1 MSGELA
7 PALWG
12 IPVVSGSSE
21 RAALFPAPTTDQRVF
36 NKTTGNV
43 ERWTGSAWLI
53 DFAKNTGGIFNV
65 KDQPFGAVGDSVTD
79 DTAAIQAAI
88 TAAIAAGGKVYL
100 PGLNNKYYKVT
111 GALIATLAAAQS
123 FVMFGDGLSSV
134 IYSTFAGDILTIDG
148 TAVATGRTVP
158 RLADFVIAGSS
169 ATQDGVVLNYTHRG
183 TIENVFVIGCGRW
196 AWNFKSCFLNSMHGG
211 GAANNVGAPGNIP
224 TQPIPKGMLRLGDGS
239 MGGGSN
245 ANSFHGCCFSG
256 SQLTPTTITG
266 ATNASPIV
274 ITSANHG
281 LNTGDVVGITG
292 VVGNTA
298 ANDAWIITKVDAN
311 NFSLQSSAGNGA
323 YVSGGMVNAGVGVH
337 IQATTNSYANSFYG
351 GSAENNAVGA
361 LIGPL
366 CTINVFSA
374 LDFTSSYAVQYRDQS
389 SATSPSNSFI
399 NSGTGG
405 GTSQFGGT
413 TNFYG
418 ALRVWGSLAFF
429 QLESGGSVKFNTN
442 DAAHNIFRIFDNR
455 NVAVGD
461 AALATNA
468 TNGFFYIQTSAGPPT
483 GVPTALS
490 GLVPIHYDTTNDDY
504 YIYNGGWKKIPTQ
517 TKGTWTPAD
526 GSGAGLVF
534 TGVTGDYVKEGK
546 KVTVWGTVTY
556 PSTASGASAVI
567 SGLPFANGSTNGGG
581 APSFTDMA
589 AIPMIRTTP
598 STSNINIYK
607 AGGANA
613 TNTDMSLKTLMFTAT
628 YYTP

>member
-1 MSGELA
+1 MAGEVA

-21 RAALFPAPTTDQRVF
+21 RAALFPIPATDQRVF
-36 NKTTGNV
+36 NKTTGNI
-43 ERWTGSAWLI
+43 ERWNGSAWVI
-53 DFAKNTGGIFNV
+53 DFAKATGATFNV
-65 KDQPFGAVGDSVTD
+65 KDQPFGAVGDSTVD
-79 DTAAIQAAI
+79 DTSAIQLAI
-88 TAAIAAGGKVYL
+88 NAAIAAGGKVYL
-100 PGLNNKYYKVT
+100 PGLANKYYKVT
-111 GALIATLAAAQS
+111 SALVATLAAAQE

-134 IYSTFAGDILTIDG
+134 IYSTAVGDILTIDG
-148 TAVATGRTVP
+148 SGVATGRTLP

-183 TIENVFVIGCGRW
+183 MIENVFVVGCGRW

-224 TQPIPKGMLRLGDGS
+224 TQPIPKGMLRLGDGV

-256 SQLTPTTITG
+256 SQLTPIAITA
-266 ATNASPIV
+266 ATNASPIQ
-274 ITSANHG
+274 ITAAGHG

-298 ANDAWIITKVDAN
+298 ANDAWIVTKVDNN
-311 NFSLQSSAGNGA
+311 NFTLQGSTGNGA
-323 YVSGGMVNAGVGVH
+323 YVSGGTVNPGVGVH

-366 CTINVFSA
+366 CTINVFMA
-374 LDFTSSYAVQYRDQS
+374 LDFTSSYAVQYKDR
-389 SATSPSNSFI
+389 SAVYPSNSFV

-405 GTSQFGGT
+405 GASAFGGT
-413 TNFYG
+413 ANFYG
-418 ALRVWGSLAFF
+418 ALQLLGPNAIF
-429 QLESGGSVKFNTN
+429 QLDPTYGVRFNKS
-442 DAAHNIFRIFDNR
+442 DASHNILRILDSR
-455 NVAVGD
+455 SVVLGD
-461 AALATNA
+461 AALATTA
-468 TNGFFYIQTSAGPPT
+468 TDGFFYFSSSVGPPT
-483 GVPTALS
+483 GVPTAFA
-490 GLVPIHYDTTNDDY
+490 GCVPLHYDSTADDLW
-504 YIYNGGWKKIPTQ
+504 IYNAGWKKIPTQ

-526 GSGAGLVF
+526 GSGAALTF

-556 PSTASGASAVI
+556 PSTASGAAAVI
-567 SGLPFANGSTNGGG
+567 SGLPFANGATNGGG
-581 APSFTDMA
+581 APSYTDMA